1 MHNPLGPRSHVLPAA
16 LSHGHPSRRC
26 RHAHRARAPG
36 RAPATM
42 PTGQHPPGAE
52 QQASTLTGPH
62 PRNLNPTR
70 GSPTKTAVEDTGGD
84 FFLLNS
90 QSKGEGNGN
99 PLQLLLPGKS
109 RGRRSLVGYSPWG
122 RKESDTTERL
132 HFHRAREPSRYKT
145 KKTLKGQRK
154 RHLQSRYTEFKKE
167 IIKTLKRLRKAI
179 DRNADDYKNEL
190 ETGAKKTQETFAKI
204 KSWAAGAADRLSP
217 RSGRRQWSQ
226 PARPADKV
234 RLGKIGS
241 REHVPPYTQ

>member
-1 MHNPLGPRSHVLPAA
+1 MLQCPWGESRSRRWTEAHNPPATRELTRLGGSPAPPAGVVRLRVGGGWGLRPRPGGSAGGGVHNPLGPRSHVLPAA

-132 HFHRAREPSRYKT
+132 HF
-145 KKTLKGQRK
+145 
-154 RHLQSRYTEFKKE
+154 
-167 IIKTLKRLRKAI
+167 
-179 DRNADDYKNEL
+179 
-190 ETGAKKTQETFAKI
+190 
-204 KSWAAGAADRLSP
+204 
-217 RSGRRQWSQ
+217 
-226 PARPADKV
+226 
-234 RLGKIGS
+234 
-241 REHVPPYTQ
+241 